1 MIGLFE
7 TSTWAVMPT
16 LKKLAITN
24 LRNIS
29 EAELSPALG
38 FNLFCGANGSGKTSV
53 LEAIHLLALGRSFRS
68 HLQKPVIK
76 DGEKT
81 TIIYGETSDAQTL
94 GVQRFLRGPQVI
106 HLNGKKPNSVA
117 SLTRSLPLQLINSAT
132 FQILEGGPRE
142 RREFVDWGVFH
153 VEQPF
158 FGYWRSAKV
167 ALLNRNNLLKAGAS
181 FAEIEPWSI
190 ELSKSALQ
198 IDFLRAAYVAELKV
212 ELEALLEVFLNQE
225 LRKKFQFSYWRG
237 WNPEL
242 DLLQRLEFD
251 LSKDRRYGFTT
262 SGPHKADLH
271 FQFDGIDAADIL
283 SRGQLKLFICALKIA
298 QSRLLYRSTDQHC
311 IFLIDDLPAELDA
324 VNREKVCTLLAELQD
339 QIFISSIEE
348 ESLLPSILSGSQKWM
363 SQVKVF
369 HVKHGT
375 INN

>member
-1 MIGLFE
+1 
-7 TSTWAVMPT
+7 MPT

-38 FNLFCGANGSGKTSV
+38 FNLFCGFNGSGKTSV

-76 DGEKT
+76 DGEAT
-81 TIIYGETSDAQTL
+81 TIVYGETSDAQTL
-94 GVQRFLRGPQVI
+94 GVQRFLRRPQVI

-117 SLTRSLPLQLINSAT
+117 SLTRSLPLQLLNSAT
-132 FQILEGGPRE
+132 FQILEGGPKE

-158 FGYWRSAKV
+158 FGYWRSAKI
-167 ALLNRNNLLKAGAS
+167 ALLNRNNLLKAGALS
-181 FAEIEPWSI
+181 AEIEPWSI
-190 ELSKSALQ
+190 ELSKNALQ
-198 IDFLRAAYVAELKV
+198 IDALRSAYVVELKAEL
-212 ELEALLEVFLNQE
+212 ETLISALLSQE
-225 LRKKFQFSYWRG
+225 LSRKFQFSYWRG
-237 WNPEL
+237 WDSEL
-242 DLLQRLEFD
+242 DLLQRLEVD
-251 LSKDRRYGFTT
+251 IAKDRRYGFTT
-262 SGPHKADLH
+262 SGPHKADLY
-271 FQFDGIDAADIL
+271 FQFEGIDAADIL

-298 QSRLLYRSTDQHC
+298 QSRLLYGSTGRHC
-311 IFLIDDLPAELDA
+311 VFLIDDLPAELDA
-324 VNREKVCTLLAELQD
+324 ANREKVCTLLAELQD

-348 ESLLPSILSGSQKWM
+348 ESLLPSILSASQKQA

-375 INN
+375 ISN